1 MVDRISKAVAKLSG
15 PEQKRV
21 WEVFDAILSG
31 EIAGLDVK
39 KIKNEN
45 NVFRVRC
52 GQIRVVYK
60 RENKKILFI
69 SVGRRNEKTYRDF

>member
-1 MVDRISKAVAKLSG
+1 
-15 PEQKRV
+15 
-21 WEVFDAILSG
+21 LSG